1 MRWLLLKDLQIL
13 RRSPFLVA
21 VLVAYPVII
30 AVLIGLALSRAPD
43 KPKVAI
49 VNELP
54 ANETSFSVGGQRLDV
69 ARFARELFKS
79 VTPVSVDT
87 RAKAID
93 EVRSGAVLGAL
104 VVPPDATR
112 RLQDAVNLAGTK
124 PPTLEVVYNA
134 ADPIRAQIAE
144 STIKSRMADA
154 NKALS
159 DKLTELAGKYLQT
172 LLKGGR
178 FSILGTNFDVLG
190 LQRSKVALERAAR
203 TLPRGSQQARDVRQ
217 VIDFTQLAIENLGLS
232 DKVLAAVGQ
241 PLQVRRTVLAG
252 HRTSLDAFAVAV
264 SVTVSL
270 MFVCVL
276 LASGMLALEREE
288 NAFGRLV
295 RGLVSRLGL
304 LGEKVLLAAAC
315 AFAVSLI
322 MLCGI
327 GLFVSLD
334 WGRFALWLAA
344 LAGGAVGFGALGVAV
359 GALAGEVRG
368 ASLLAFLLTLPM
380 AFLALV
386 PAGSVAASLYD
397 AIRAVSALFPFRPAL
412 QAVDAA
418 VNDTRPALPQTLAHL
433 AVLAVAYL
441 ALARVALARFR

>member
-30 AVLIGLALSRAPD
+30 SVLIGLALSRGPD
-43 KPKVAI
+43 KPRVAI

-54 ANETSFSVGGQRLDV
+54 ANETSFSIGGRQLDV
-69 ARFARELFKS
+69 ASYARELFKS
-79 VTPVSVDT
+79 VRPVAVDT
-87 RAKAID
+87 RAMAID
-93 EVRSGAVLGAL
+93 QVRSGDVLGAL
-104 VVPPDATR
+104 IVPADSTR
-112 RLQDAVNLAGTK
+112 RLQDAINLAGTK
-124 PPTLEVVYNA
+124 GPTLEVVYNA
-134 ADPIRAQIAE
+134 GDPIRAQIAE
-144 STIKSRMADA
+144 STIRSRLADA

-159 DKLTELAGKYLQT
+159 DTLTALAGKYLQV
-172 LLKGGR
+172 LLKGGQ
-178 FSILGTNFDVLG
+178 FSLLGDKFDVLG
-190 LQRSKVALERAAR
+190 LERSKAALEGVVR
-203 TLPRGSQQARDVRQ
+203 TLPRGSRQARDVQ
-217 VIDFTQLAIENLGLS
+217 SVIDFADLAIQNLGLS
-232 DKVLAAVGQ
+232 KNVLAAVGQ
-241 PLQVRRTVLAG
+241 PLRIKRTVLQG
-252 HRTSLDAFAVAV
+252 HRTTLDAFAVAV

-288 NAFGRLV
+288 HAFGRLV

-304 LGEKVLLAAAC
+304 LGEKVVLAAAC
-315 AFAVSLI
+315 AFVVSLV

-327 GLFVSLD
+327 GLFVTID

-359 GALAGEVRG
+359 GALARDVRA
-368 ASLLAFLLTLPM
+368 ASLLAFLLTLPI

-386 PAGSVAASLYD
+386 PAGTVAASLYD
-397 AIRAVSALFPFRPAL
+397 VIRAVSALFPFRPAL

-418 VNDTRPALPQTLAHL
+418 VNGAQPALPQTLAHL

-441 ALARVALARFR
+441 ALARAALARFR